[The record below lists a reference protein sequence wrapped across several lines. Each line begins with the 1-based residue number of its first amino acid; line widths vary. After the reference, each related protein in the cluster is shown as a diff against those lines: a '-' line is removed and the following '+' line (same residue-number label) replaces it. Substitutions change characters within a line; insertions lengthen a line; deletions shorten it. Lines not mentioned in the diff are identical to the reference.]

1 MTNDADKTKQ
11 RHFMGLSVLPRAPSI
26 KAFQRSGTFDE
37 IKSMVA
43 VKMKDVDAVSRLAA
57 TPGGRKAAKRAR
69 DRLRLPFER
78 GEGRRHATSIYSTAP
93 SVSAYY
99 KL

>member
-1 MTNDADKTKQ
+1 
-11 RHFMGLSVLPRAPSI
+11 
-26 KAFQRSGTFDE
+26 
-37 IKSMVA
+37 MVA